1 MELVDAH
8 SKWLEAAVVSSTS
21 SQQAIRVLRQVFSCD
36 GLPEVLVSDNGTAF
50 TSTEFQTIVQRN
62 GFRHIRSA
70 PYHPATNG
78 LAERAVQTV
87 KNALRKTSG
96 DNDTCFA
103 RFLFQYMLTPHS
115 TTGRSPAELLLG
127 RKPRSHLDFIFP
139 SKERHVT
146 QNQER
151 QKENHDMHT
160 RQRSFQVGEEVYA
173 LNHRGMPKWI
183 PGKVTAV
190 LGPLTP
196 IVMLDDGTE
205 TRYHVHVDH
214 VKERIAGEER
224 EHFSS
229 QNWTLCQPFSQ
240 WQTDKLNYH
249 RHQPLP
255 PQKSSRILTL

>member
-1 MELVDAH
+1 
-8 SKWLEAAVVSSTS
+8 
-21 SQQAIRVLRQVFSCD
+21 
-36 GLPEVLVSDNGTAF
+36 
-50 TSTEFQTIVQRN
+50 
-62 GFRHIRSA
+62 
-70 PYHPATNG
+70 
-78 LAERAVQTV
+78 
-87 KNALRKTSG
+87 
-96 DNDTCFA
+96 
-103 RFLFQYMLTPHS
+103 MLTPHS

>member
-1 MELVDAH
+1 MVDAH

-21 SQQAIRVLRQVFSCD
+21 SQQVIRVLRQVFSCH

-50 TSTEFQTIVQRN
+50 TSTEFQTFVQRN

-96 DNDTCFA
+96 DIDTCLS
-103 RFLFQYMLTPHS
+103 RFLFQYRLTPSS
-115 TTGRSPAELLLG
+115 TTGRSLAELLLG
-127 RKPRSHLDFIFP
+127 RKPCSHLDFIFP
-139 SKERHVT
+139 AVERHVT
-146 QNQER
+146 KNQER

-160 RQRSFQVGEEVYA
+160 RQRSFQVGEEVHA
-173 LNHRGMPKWI
+173 LNHRGMQWI

-190 LGPLTP
+190 MGPLTL
-196 IVMLDDGTE
+196 IVTLDDGTE
-205 TRYHVHVDH
+205 TRYHVDH

-224 EHFSS
+224 DSGTF
-229 QNWTLCQPFSQ
+229 QQPEL
-240 WQTDKLNYH
+240 D
-249 RHQPLP
+249 PLP
-255 PQKSSRILTL
+255 TIVTMAYRQAELPQATALPSQKSSRILTL